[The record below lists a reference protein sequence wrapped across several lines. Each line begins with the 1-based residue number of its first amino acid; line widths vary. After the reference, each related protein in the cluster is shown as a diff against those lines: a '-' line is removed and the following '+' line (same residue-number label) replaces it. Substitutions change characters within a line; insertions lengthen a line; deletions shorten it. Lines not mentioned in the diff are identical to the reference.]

1 MERKNV
7 RTISDRPMR
16 ALPGGV
22 GLLAILLT
30 LAAAVTLFVSG
41 INALESASRFPRIP
55 FGVPNPVSLFDRL
68 GPLWMIL
75 GGLLFI
81 VGLIM
86 FNGLFIVQPNQA
98 EVVTLFG
105 RYLGSIKE
113 DGWYFTNP
121 LVAKKKLSLRVH
133 NFNSPQLKVNDAD
146 GNPIEIAAVVVWRV
160 VDTAKAIF
168 DVENYLQFVEVQS
181 ETAIRHLASQ
191 YSYDDGQHPG
201 EPSLRGSADVVA
213 LDLQKELQARLE
225 LAGLEVV
232 EARLSHLA
240 YSAEIAGAMLQ
251 RQQAAAIIAAR
262 QKIVEGAVS
271 MVEMALEML
280 AQKQVV
286 ELDAARK
293 AELVSSLLVVLTSD
307 RGAHP
312 MLPVGK

>member
-1 MERKNV
+1 MSTVNLRPIED
-7 RTISDRPMR
+7 RTIH
-16 ALPGGV
+16 ALPGWIGLLVILIVKLSAIFLFSTGITHEAPLPLITGILLFGV
-22 GLLAILLT
+22 GL
-30 LAAAVTLFVSG
+30 VM
-41 INALESASRFPRIP
+41 
-55 FGVPNPVSLFDRL
+55 
-68 GPLWMIL
+68 W
-75 GGLLFI
+75 
-81 VGLIM
+81 
-86 FNGLFIVQPNQA
+86 NGLFIVQPNQA
-98 EVVTLFG
+98 EVLTLFG
-105 RYLGSIKE
+105 RYLGSVKE

-168 DVENYLQFVEVQS
+168 AVENYTQFVEVQS

-191 YSYDDGQHPG
+191 YPYDDGQHPG
-201 EPSLRGSADVVA
+201 EPSLRGSADEVA
-213 LDLQKELQARLE
+213 LNLQKELQARLQ

-271 MVEMALEML
+271 MVEMALEMI
-280 AQKQVV
+280 AEKQVV

>member
-1 MERKNV
+1 MKGDVKPMEQRFPGNV
-7 RTISDRPMR
+7 RAVSERGTWT
-16 ALPGGV
+16 LPGGV
-22 GLLAILLT
+22 GLVVILALKALALLIFSWSLPQSA
-30 LAAAVTLFVSG
+30 LADPDPAGIISALLIFLVATVS
-41 INALESASRFPRIP
+41 
-55 FGVPNPVSLFDRL
+55 
-68 GPLWMIL
+68 W
-75 GGLLFI
+75 
-81 VGLIM
+81 
-86 FNGLFIVQPNQA
+86 NGLFVVQPNQA
-98 EVVTLFG
+98 EVLVLFG
-105 RYLGSIKE
+105 RYQGSIKQ
-113 DGWYFTNP
+113 DGWYFVNP
-121 LVAKKKLSLRVH
+121 LVAKKKISLRVH
-133 NFNSPQLKVNDAD
+133 NFTSPELKVNDAD

-168 DVENYLQFVEVQS
+168 DVENYNQFVQVQS

-191 YSYDDGQHPG
+191 YPYDDGQHPG
-201 EPSLRGSADVVA
+201 EPSLRGSADAVA
-213 LDLQKELQARLE
+213 AGLRTELQARLE
-225 LAGLEVV
+225 LAGIEVI

-286 ELDAARK
+286 ELDPGQK

-312 MLPVGK
+312 MLPVTKNH

>member
-1 MERKNV
+1 MESSKI
-7 RTISDRPMR
+7 RTIEDRSVR
-16 ALPGGV
+16 ALPGWI
-22 GLLAILLT
+22 GLLAIIAVET
-30 LAAAVTLFVSG
+30 LAITLFVSG
-41 INALESASRFPRIP
+41 LPIDDFAKPAP
-55 FGVPNPVSLFDRL
+55 FLIISGIVLF
-68 GPLWMIL
+68 I
-75 GGLLFI
+75 GGLI
-81 VGLIM
+81 TV
-86 FNGLFIVQPNQA
+86 NGIFIVQPNQA
-98 EVVTLFG
+98 EVLTLFG
-105 RYLGSIKE
+105 RYLGSVKE
-113 DGWYFTNP
+113 DGWYFTSP

-160 VDTAKAIF
+160 VNTAKAIF
-168 DVENYLQFVEVQS
+168 DVENYNQFVEVQS

-225 LAGLEVV
+225 LAGIEVV

-262 QKIVEGAVS
+262 QKIVEGAVT
-271 MVEMALEML
+271 MVEMALEMI
-280 AQKQVV
+280 AEKQVV

-312 MLPVGK
+312 MLPVIK

>member
-1 MERKNV
+1 MESANLRK
-7 RTISDRPMR
+7 IEDRHVGAM
-16 ALPGGV
+16 PGWV
-22 GLLAILLT
+22 GLLAILLIEIV
-30 LAAAVTLFVSG
+30 AVTLFVSG
-41 INALESASRFPRIP
+41 LPANDFADPAPAWII
-55 FGVPNPVSLFDRL
+55 
-68 GPLWMIL
+68 
-75 GGLLFI
+75 GGILLFI
-81 VGLIM
+81 AGLVMI
-86 FNGLFIVQPNQA
+86 NGLFVVQPNKA
-98 EVVTLFG
+98 EVLTLFG
-105 RYLGSIKE
+105 RYLGSVKQ

-168 DVENYLQFVEVQS
+168 DVENYTQFVEVQS

-191 YSYDDGQHPG
+191 YPYDDGQHPG

-213 LDLQKELQARLE
+213 KDLQKELQARLE

-262 QKIVEGAVS
+262 QKIVEGAVT
-271 MVEMALEML
+271 MVEMALDLIAE
-280 AQKQVV
+280 KQVV
-286 ELDAARK
+286 ELDAAKK

-312 MLPVGK
+312 MLPVTK

>member
-1 MERKNV
+1 M
-7 RTISDRPMR
+7 
-16 ALPGGV
+16 
-22 GLLAILLT
+22 
-30 LAAAVTLFVSG
+30 
-41 INALESASRFPRIP
+41 
-55 FGVPNPVSLFDRL
+55 
-68 GPLWMIL
+68 W
-75 GGLLFI
+75 
-81 VGLIM
+81 
-86 FNGLFIVQPNQA
+86 NGLFIVQPNQA
-98 EVVTLFG
+98 EVLTLFG
-105 RYLGSIKE
+105 RYLGSVKQ

-160 VDTAKAIF
+160 VNTAKAIF
-168 DVENYLQFVEVQS
+168 DVENYTQFVEVQA

-191 YSYDDGQHPG
+191 YPYDDGQHPG
-201 EPSLRGSADVVA
+201 EPSLRGSADIVA
-213 LDLQKELQARLE
+213 IDLQKELQARLE

-271 MVEMALEML
+271 MVEMALEMI

-286 ELDAARK
+286 ELDAAKK
-293 AELVSSLLVVLTSD
+293 ADLVSSLLVVLTSD

-312 MLPVGK
+312 MLPVNK

>member
-1 MERKNV
+1 MSTVNLRPIED
-7 RTISDRPMR
+7 RTIH
-16 ALPGGV
+16 ALPGWI
-22 GLLAILLT
+22 GLLVILVVKLSAIFLFSTGITQEAPLPLITGSLL
-30 LAAAVTLFVSG
+30 
-41 INALESASRFPRIP
+41 
-55 FGVPNPVSLFDRL
+55 FGVSLVM
-68 GPLWMIL
+68 W
-75 GGLLFI
+75 
-81 VGLIM
+81 
-86 FNGLFIVQPNQA
+86 NGLFIVQPNQA
-98 EVVTLFG
+98 EVLTLFG
-105 RYLGSIKE
+105 RYLGSVKE

-168 DVENYLQFVEVQS
+168 AVENYTQFVEVQS

-191 YSYDDGQHPG
+191 YPYDDGQHPG
-201 EPSLRGSADVVA
+201 EPSLRGSADEVA
-213 LDLQKELQARLE
+213 LNLQKELQARLQ

-271 MVEMALEML
+271 MVEMALEMI
-280 AQKQVV
+280 AEKQVV